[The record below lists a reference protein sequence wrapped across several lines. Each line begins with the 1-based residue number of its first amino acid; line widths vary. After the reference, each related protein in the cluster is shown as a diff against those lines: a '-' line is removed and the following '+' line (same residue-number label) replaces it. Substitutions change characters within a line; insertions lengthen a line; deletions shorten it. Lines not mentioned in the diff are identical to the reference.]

1 MAGAGLSST
10 TEAHQGS
17 ELVLGL
23 RAAWVLGRASS
34 WSAPAMPSQ
43 LFDFIA
49 QCVRQF
55 LAGIGNPQHSL
66 PLGFVFP
73 FDCKQTR
80 LDKVSG
86 TALSWGCGCGHL
98 LPLLS
103 SSRERSRPGDGGQW
117 SATCSPQAELVSW
130 SKGFSCSDVEGKDV
144 VELLQLAID
153 KQEVEGWWG
162 GGLAGGCPH
171 EAADD
176 ALALP
181 GPALPCASC
190 RPVE

>member
-23 RAAWVLGRASS
+23 RAAWVLGRGSS

-144 VELLQLAID
+144 VELLQLAIN